1 MGGGGKNGCLCCRDT
16 NFFPITSCSYLEKK
30 RDEVVLE
37 RVQEFLQELPPP
49 LKSFTLSLTS
59 ETDPPSCPWSTVSPF
74 WAVLCSEV
82 AALNEKLLLLNA
94 SLIGLEGEIR
104 GELVEDE
111 CNTEY
116 YRALSDNL
124 APETWKVSLFGREE
138 GRGEKRR
145 GMRWEGVGGG
155 GE

>member
-1 MGGGGKNGCLCCRDT
+1 M
-16 NFFPITSCSYLEKK
+16 
-30 RDEVVLE
+30 
-37 RVQEFLQELPPP
+37 
-49 LKSFTLSLTS
+49 
-59 ETDPPSCPWSTVSPF
+59 SPF

-138 GRGEKRR
+138 GRGEKNERD
-145 GMRWEGVGGG
+145 EGGRGGG
-155 GE
+155 RGGRVRDGVEEGKGWWGRKS